1 MKYFRF
7 VTREG
12 HSLGVFRG
20 ETVEEATEA
29 FKNERQF
36 VAAFHGYAEE
46 ITEEE
51 VCPTDGKDLICK
63 PPLHRGKIFDRVL
76 SNEEI
81 KAIDRKFRSQFE
93 KP

>member
-7 VTREG
+7 VTLEG

-20 ETVEEATEA
+20 ETVQEATEA
-29 FKNERQF
+29 FKKERQH
-36 VAAFHGYAEE
+36 VACFTGYAAE
-46 ITEEE
+46 IAEEE
-51 VCPTDGKDLICK
+51 VCPTDGKDLFCK
-63 PPLHRGKIFDRVL
+63 PPLHGGKIFDRVL